1 MSCYEIYFSP
11 TGGTKKVADI
21 LAKGIGKNFEVIDMI
36 KYPDRLQ
43 QLHLTGQDLCL
54 IAVPSFGGRVP
65 SAAAEALKKAKG
77 SGAGAVL
84 AAVFGNR
91 AIDDTLAELQDI
103 LEEAGFTCIAGIEA
117 VAEHSLMRQFG
128 TGRPDPEDERE
139 LTDFAVKIRGRMD
152 GADTGGGL
160 KLPGN
165 RPYREYNGVPLKP
178 EANSR
183 CVACGLCA
191 QECPAGAIPR
201 DHPQDTDREK
211 CISCMHCVSLCPQKA
226 RSCSKLLTL
235 AAGQK
240 LKKHCAG
247 RKENR
252 LY

>member
-1 MSCYEIYFSP
+1 M
-11 TGGTKKVADI
+11 
-21 LAKGIGKNFEVIDMI
+21 
-36 KYPDRLQ
+36 
-43 QLHLTGQDLCL
+43 
-54 IAVPSFGGRVP
+54 
-65 SAAAEALKKAKG
+65 
-77 SGAGAVL
+77 
-84 AAVFGNR
+84 
-91 AIDDTLAELQDI
+91 
-103 LEEAGFTCIAGIEA
+103 
-117 VAEHSLMRQFG
+117 AEHSLIRRFG

-139 LTDFAVKIRGRMD
+139 LADFAVKIKGRMD
-152 GADTGGGL
+152 GADAGGGL

-191 QECPAGAIPR
+191 QECPVGAIPR

-226 RSCSKLLTL
+226 RSCSMLLTL